1 MLALSLA
8 GTVLA
13 LVFVPAHTDAG
24 YALSA
29 NQRTLVA
36 FDVESSHTRS
46 FETPSEAAYA
56 AALTYG
62 RKLLMGYEIG
72 AKIYVD
78 MNQGAPVYSFGAC
91 IAGSVDPVTSDEE
104 VTYNTTQTDGH
115 LAVVGLWHEHPS
127 DTPVDSLQSHY
138 AEIASTKQTVWTSIG
153 SRLYV
158 QYWDGGQN
166 FGELT
171 LT

>member
-8 GTVLA
+8 AAVLA
-13 LVFVPAHTDAG
+13 LVFVPARTDAG
-24 YALSA
+24 YALSP
-29 NQRTLVA
+29 NQRTMVA
-36 FDVESSHTRS
+36 FAVESSHVRR

-78 MNQGAPVYSFGAC
+78 MDQGIPVYSFGPQ
-91 IAGSVDPVTSDEE
+91 IAGSVDLVTSDEE

-138 AEIASTKQTVWTSIG
+138 AEIASTKQTIWTTIG

-158 QYWDGGQN
+158 QYWDGSQAV
-166 FGELT
+166 GELT

>member
-1 MLALSLA
+1 MFSMSLS

-13 LVFVPAHTDAG
+13 LVFLPAHTDAG
-24 YALSA
+24 YALSS
-29 NQRTLVA
+29 NQRTMVA
-36 FDVESSHTRS
+36 LAVQTSHAGT
-46 FETPSEAAYA
+46 FETASEAAYA

-78 MNQGAPVYSFGAC
+78 MNQGKPAYSFGPV

-104 VTYNTTQTDGH
+104 VTYNTTQADGH
-115 LAVVGLWHEHPS
+115 FAVVGLWHEHPT
-127 DTPVDSLQSHY
+127 DTPVDSLESHY
-138 AEIASTKQTVWTSIG
+138 AEIALTKQTVWTTIG

-158 QYWDGGQN
+158 QYWDGS
-166 FGELT
+166 EARPCADVI
-171 LT
+171 

>member
-1 MLALSLA
+1 MFALSLA

-13 LVFVPAHTDAG
+13 LLFVPAHTDAG

-29 NQRTLVA
+29 NQRTMVA
-36 FDVESSHTRS
+36 FAVESSQDRR

-78 MNQGAPVYSFGAC
+78 MDQGMPVYSFGAV
-91 IAGSVDPVTSDEE
+91 ITGSVDAVTSDEE

-115 LAVVGLWHEHPS
+115 LAVVGLWHQHPT
-127 DTPVDSLQSHY
+127 DTPVDSLVSHY
-138 AEIASTKQTVWTSIG
+138 AEIASTKQTIWTTIG

-158 QYWDGGQN
+158 QYWDGTQS
-166 FGELT
+166 FRVLT